1 MHDNSNIL
9 LYDQFADFDTS
20 MRLKQLGFNE
30 PCLRYYDKDGRQ
42 CQSVCK
48 TQEQY
53 TEQVCSAP
61 LWMQVGVFLY
71 GKLGEEDNENIRM
84 EVIKDVKQRHE
95 HENRIH

>member
-20 MRLKQLGFNE
+20 MRLKQIGFNE

-48 TQEQY
+48 TQNQY

-61 LWMQVGVFLY
+61 LLLQVGAFLFP
-71 GKLGEEDNENIRM
+71 NE
-84 EVIKDVKQRHE
+84 IKDVEEMKNDFAFEVKKR

>member
-20 MRLKQLGFNE
+20 MRLKQLGFE
-30 PCLRYYDKDGRQ
+30 QPCMRYYDKDGRQ

-48 TQEQY
+48 SQTQY

-61 LWMQVGVFLY
+61 LWAQVIPFTNSLSKEVWDEL
-71 GKLGEEDNENIRM
+71 LINIRIRVLEM
-84 EVIKDVKQRHE
+84 HSNKID
-95 HENRIH
+95 